1 MSTMTAQLLIGE
13 AHPYDGGINP
23 THSIFL
29 SENSVPRFILSS
41 LQSSED
47 KVIWLPTVEHMLE
60 DALLMVALHVWKDEK
75 LLQMAKQFFRKNKTN
90 HILLYEDIDAK
101 ALELMRERTRQLDG
115 YGKITI
121 SVFRGSTV
129 HNQVAVLKGY
139 RMDVEV
145 CMPIYV
151 REYSV
156 WTKQT
161 ESIGSLEEKMR
172 L

>member
-1 MSTMTAQLLIGE
+1 
-13 AHPYDGGINP
+13 
-23 THSIFL
+23 
-29 SENSVPRFILSS
+29 
-41 LQSSED
+41 
-47 KVIWLPTVEHMLE
+47 MLE

-75 LLQMAKQFFRKNKTN
+75 LIQMAKQFFQKDKTN

-101 ALELMRERTRQLDG
+101 ALDLMRERTRQLDG
-115 YGKITI
+115 CGKITI

-129 HNQVAVLKGY
+129 HNQVPVLKEY
-139 RMDVEV
+139 QMDVEV

-161 ESIGSLEEKMR
+161 QSIGSLEEKTG